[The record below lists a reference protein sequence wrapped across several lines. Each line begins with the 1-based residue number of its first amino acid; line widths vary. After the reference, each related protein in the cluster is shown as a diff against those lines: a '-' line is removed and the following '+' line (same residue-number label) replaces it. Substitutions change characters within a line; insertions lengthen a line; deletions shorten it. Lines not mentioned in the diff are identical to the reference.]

1 MSLYTLYRSKKQW
14 DFAGCM
20 QANYIGGV
28 GKREEKVMKKKVLA
42 TVLATA
48 MVAGSL
54 VGCGS
59 SDTAAETTDTTATE
73 EAEAPA
79 EDAAEEAPAEDAAED
94 TAAED
99 TTADGAADAVATLIA
114 ATTDTVTLT
123 VWASEED
130 QDLTTELLEN
140 FKAAYPDVTFDI
152 TLGAE
157 SESTAK
163 DTVLTD
169 VEAAADV
176 YAFADDQIND
186 LVKAGALQ
194 EVAATYTYDVAAAN
208 SAAAVDA
215 ASVDGKLYAYPM
227 TADNGYFMFYD
238 SSVFTEDDVQSLETM
253 IEVADAAGK
262 KIAMDI
268 SNGWYLYAFFQAGGL
283 ELSLNDDG
291 LTNTC
296 TWNAAGGTDVAQAIL
311 DATASG
317 VLVDM
322 GDEDMA
328 TQIAEGTIAACVNG
342 TWRAETA
349 QTAWG
354 ENYAA
359 CKLPTVNIGG
369 KDCQMSSFSGCKLV
383 GVNPHSANI
392 GWSMLLAEYLTNKDS
407 QVARF
412 EARGLGPANIEAA
425 SSDAVI
431 SNPAVAALAEQ
442 AAYATPQRVG
452 GNYWSPAETLGQILA
467 SGNPDG
473 TDLQEL
479 LDTTVEGITAPVE

>member
-1 MSLYTLYRSKKQW
+1 
-14 DFAGCM
+14 
-20 QANYIGGV
+20 
-28 GKREEKVMKKKVLA
+28 MKKKVLA
-42 TVLATA
+42 TLLATA
-48 MVAGSL
+48 MVAGCL
-54 VGCGS
+54 AGCGS
-59 SDTAAETTDTTATE
+59 SNDTAATE
-73 EAEAPA
+73 EAAPAEEAATEEAPA
-79 EDAAEEAPAEDAAED
+79 ADAAEEAPAEESADAAD
-94 TAAED
+94 P
-99 TTADGAADAVATLIA
+99 VANLIA

-130 QDLTTELLEN
+130 QDLTTQLLDE
-140 FKAAYPDVTFDI
+140 FKETYSDVTFDI

-176 YAFADDQIND
+176 YAFADDQINQ
-186 LVKAGALQ
+186 LVQAGALQ
-194 EVAATYTYDVAAAN
+194 EVVTSYTFDVATENAAG
-208 SAAAVDA
+208 AVEA

-238 SSVFTEDDVQSLETM
+238 SSIFTEDDVQSLEKM

-268 SNGWYLYAFFQAGGL
+268 SNGWYIYAFFQGAGYDL
-283 ELSLNDDG
+283 TLNDDG

-296 TWNAAGGTDVAQAIL
+296 TWNAAGATDVAQAIIDL
-311 DATASG
+311 TASG

-322 GDEDMA
+322 SDEDMA
-328 TQIAEGTIAACVNG
+328 TQIAEGTVVACVNG

-349 QTAWG
+349 QEAWG
-354 ENYAA
+354 DNYAA
-359 CKLPTVNIGG
+359 TKLPTFNVGG
-369 KDCQMSSFSGCKLV
+369 TDYQMSSYSGYKLV

-392 GWSMLLAEYLTNKDS
+392 GWAMLLAEYLTNES
-407 QVARF
+407 AQTARF
-412 EARGLGPANIEAA
+412 EARGLGPANLAAA
-425 SSDAVI
+425 SSDAVQ
-431 SNPAVAALAEQ
+431 SNPAIAALAAQ

-452 GNYWSPAETLGQILA
+452 DNFWSPAETLGQILA

-473 TDLQEL
+473 TDLQQL
-479 LDTTVEGITAPVE
+479 LDTTVEGITAAVE

>member
-1 MSLYTLYRSKKQW
+1 
-14 DFAGCM
+14 
-20 QANYIGGV
+20 
-28 GKREEKVMKKKVLA
+28 MKKKVLA
-42 TVLATA
+42 TLLATA

-54 VGCGS
+54 AGCGS
-59 SDTAAETTDTTATE
+59 SSDSSSDTTATE
-73 EAEAPA
+73 DTAAAEETTEEAAPA
-79 EDAAEEAPAEDAAED
+79 EETEASTEESADAADP
-94 TAAED
+94 
-99 TTADGAADAVATLIA
+99 VANLIA

-130 QDLTTELLEN
+130 QDITTQLLEE

-163 DTVLTD
+163 DTILTD

-176 YAFADDQIND
+176 YAFADDQINE
-186 LVKAGALQ
+186 LVQAGALQ
-194 EVAATYTYDVAAAN
+194 EVAATYTYDVATENAAG
-208 SAAAVDA
+208 SVEA

-238 SSVFTEDDVQSLETM
+238 SSVFTEDDVQSLEKM
-253 IEVADAAGK
+253 IEVAEAAGK

-268 SNGWYLYAFFQAGGL
+268 SNGWYLYAFFQGAGY

-291 LTNTC
+291 VTNTC
-296 TWNAAGGTDVAQAIL
+296 TWNAAGATDVAQAIIDL
-311 DATASG
+311 TASG

-328 TQIAEGTIAACVNG
+328 TQIAEGTVVACVNG

-349 QTAWG
+349 ETAWG

-359 CKLPTVNIGG
+359 TKLPTFNAGG
-369 KDCQMSSFSGCKLV
+369 TDYQMSSYSGYKLI

-392 GWSMLLAEYLTNKDS
+392 GWAMLLAEYLTNEAS
-407 QVARF
+407 QTVRF
-412 EARGLGPANIEAA
+412 EARGLGPANTAAAA
-425 SSDAVI
+425 SEAVQA
-431 SNPAVAALAEQ
+431 NPAISALAAQ

-452 GNYWSPAETLGQILA
+452 GNFWSPAETLGQILA

-473 TDLQEL
+473 TDLQTL

>member
-1 MSLYTLYRSKKQW
+1 
-14 DFAGCM
+14 
-20 QANYIGGV
+20 
-28 GKREEKVMKKKVLA
+28 MKKKVLA
-42 TVLATA
+42 TLLATA
-48 MVAGSL
+48 MT
-54 VGCGS
+54 VGCLTGCGGG
-59 SDTAAETTDTTATE
+59 AAESPA
-73 EAEAPA
+73 AEAPA
-79 EDAAEEAPAEDAAED
+79 AEAPAAEEPAAEAPAADDAPAVEAPATAEEGTD
-94 TAAED
+94 P
-99 TTADGAADAVATLIA
+99 VANLIA
-114 ATTDTVTLT
+114 ATTGTVTLK

-130 QDLTTELLEN
+130 QDLTTKLLDE

-186 LVKAGALQ
+186 LVNAGALQ
-194 EVAATYTYDVAAAN
+194 EVVANYTFDVVNENVTGAVE
-208 SAAAVDA
+208 AAAVD
-215 ASVDGKLYAYPM
+215 GKVYAYPM

-238 SSVFTEDDVQSLETM
+238 SSVFSESDVQSLEKM

-268 SNGWYLYAFFQAGGL
+268 SNGWYIYAFFQGAGL
-283 ELSLNDDG
+283 ELKLNDDG

-296 TWNAAGGTDVAQAIL
+296 TWNGPGGTDVAQAIL
-311 DATASG
+311 DLTASN

-322 GDEDMA
+322 SDEDMA
-328 TQIAEGTIAACVNG
+328 TQIAEGNVVACVNG

-349 QTAWG
+349 AEAWG
-354 ENYAA
+354 DNYAA
-359 CKLPTVNIGG
+359 TKLPTFKAGG
-369 KDCQMSSFSGCKLV
+369 KDCQMSSYSGYKLV

-392 GWSMLLAEYLTNKDS
+392 GWAMLLAEYLTNEAA
-407 QVARF
+407 QTARF
-412 EARGLGPANIEAA
+412 EARGLGPSNINAA
-425 SSDAVI
+425 SSDAVQA
-431 SNPAVAALAEQ
+431 NPAIAALAEQ

-452 GNYWSPAETLGQILA
+452 GNFWSPAETLGQILA

>member
-1 MSLYTLYRSKKQW
+1 MTDILRKER
-14 DFAGCM
+14 
-20 QANYIGGV
+20 
-28 GKREEKVMKKKVLA
+28 GKKVMKKKALA
-42 TVLATA
+42 TLLATA

-59 SDTAAETTDTTATE
+59 SDTTAESTTEETTEAATE
-73 EAEAPA
+73 ETTT
-79 EDAAEEAPAEDAAED
+79 EEAPAEDTAED
-94 TAAED
+94 AATD
-99 TTADGAADAVATLIA
+99 AADPVANLIA

-130 QDLTTELLEN
+130 QDLTTQLLED

-163 DTVLTD
+163 DTILTD

-176 YAFADDQIND
+176 FAFADDQVNE
-186 LVKAGALQ
+186 LVAAGALQ
-194 EVAATYTYDVAAAN
+194 EVAATYTYDVATENAAG
-208 SAAAVDA
+208 AVEA
-215 ASVDGKLYAYPM
+215 ASVGGKLYAYPM

-238 SSVFTEDDVQSLETM
+238 SSVFTEDDVQSLEKM

-268 SNGWYLYAFFQAGGL
+268 SNGWYIYSFFQGAGYDL
-283 ELSLNDDG
+283 TLNDDG
-291 LTNTC
+291 VTNTC
-296 TWNAAGGTDVAQAIL
+296 TWNADGATDVAQAIIDL
-311 DATASG
+311 TASG

-328 TQIAEGTIAACVNG
+328 TQIAEGNVVACVNG

-349 QTAWG
+349 QDAWG
-354 ENYAA
+354 DNYAA
-359 CKLPTVNIGG
+359 TKLPTFNVAG
-369 KDCQMSSFSGCKLV
+369 KDCQMSSFSGYKLI
-383 GVNPHSANI
+383 GVNPHSANV
-392 GWSMLLAEYLTNKDS
+392 GWSMLLAEYLTNEAS
-407 QVARF
+407 QTARF
-412 EARGLGPANIEAA
+412 EARGLGPANIAA
-425 SSDAVI
+425 ATSDAVQA
-431 SNPAVAALAEQ
+431 NPAISALAAQ

-452 GNYWSPAETLGQILA
+452 GNFWSPAETLGQILA

-479 LDTTVEGITAPVE
+479 LDTAVEGITAPVE

>member
-1 MSLYTLYRSKKQW
+1 
-14 DFAGCM
+14 
-20 QANYIGGV
+20 
-28 GKREEKVMKKKVLA
+28 MKKKVLA
-42 TVLATA
+42 TLLATA
-48 MVAGSL
+48 MT
-54 VGCGS
+54 VGCLTGCGGG
-59 SDTAAETTDTTATE
+59 AAESPA
-73 EAEAPA
+73 AEAPA
-79 EDAAEEAPAEDAAED
+79 AEAPAAEEPAAEAPAADEAPAVEAPATAEEGTD
-94 TAAED
+94 P
-99 TTADGAADAVATLIA
+99 VANLIA
-114 ATTDTVTLT
+114 ATTGTVTLK

-130 QDLTTELLEN
+130 QDLTNKLLDD
-140 FKAAYPDVTFDI
+140 FKAAYSDVTFDI

-186 LVKAGALQ
+186 LVNAGALQ
-194 EVAATYTYDVAAAN
+194 EVVANYTFDVVNENATGAVE
-208 SAAAVDA
+208 AAAVD
-215 ASVDGKLYAYPM
+215 GKVYAYPM

-238 SSVFTEDDVQSLETM
+238 SSVFSESDVQSLEKM

-268 SNGWYLYAFFQAGGL
+268 SNGWYIYSFFQGAGL
-283 ELSLNDDG
+283 ELKLNDDG

-296 TWNAAGGTDVAQAIL
+296 TWNGPGGTDVAQAIL
-311 DATASG
+311 DLTASG

-322 GDEDMA
+322 SDEDMA
-328 TQIAEGTIAACVNG
+328 TQIAEGNVVACVNG

-349 QTAWG
+349 AEAWG
-354 ENYAA
+354 DNYAA
-359 CKLPTVNIGG
+359 TKLPTFKAGG
-369 KDCQMSSFSGCKLV
+369 KDCQMSSYSGYKLV
-383 GVNPHSANI
+383 GVNPHSANV
-392 GWSMLLAEYLTNKDS
+392 GWAMLLAEFLTNEAA
-407 QVARF
+407 QAARF
-412 EARGLGPANIEAA
+412 EARGLGPSNLAAA
-425 SSDAVI
+425 SSDAVQA
-431 SNPAVAALAEQ
+431 NPAIAALAEQ

-452 GNYWSPAETLGQILA
+452 GNFWSPAETLGQILA

>member
-1 MSLYTLYRSKKQW
+1 
-14 DFAGCM
+14 
-20 QANYIGGV
+20 
-28 GKREEKVMKKKVLA
+28 MKKKLLA
-42 TVLATA
+42 SLLTVS
-48 MVAGSL
+48 MVAAML
-54 VGCGS
+54 TGCGGS
-59 SDTAAETTDTTATE
+59 KT
-73 EAEAPA
+73 
-79 EDAAEEAPAEDAAED
+79 EEAPAATTETATETTETKEAQTETKTETADAAD
-94 TAAED
+94 P
-99 TTADGAADAVATLIA
+99 VANLIA
-114 ATTDTVTLT
+114 ATTDTVALT

-130 QDLTTELLEN
+130 QDLTTKLLDE

-163 DTVLTD
+163 DTILTD

-176 YAFADDQIND
+176 FSFADDQINE

-194 EVAATYTYDVAAAN
+194 EVAATYTYDVATENVAGAVEAAT
-208 SAAAVDA
+208 
-215 ASVDGKLYAYPM
+215 VDGKLYAYPM

-238 SSVFTEDDVQSLETM
+238 SSVFTEDDVQSLEKM

-268 SNGWYLYAFFQAGGL
+268 SNGWYIYSFFQGAGY
-283 ELSLNDDG
+283 ELTLNDDG
-291 LTNTC
+291 VTNTC
-296 TWNAAGGTDVAQAIL
+296 TWNGAGATDVAQAIMDL
-311 DATASG
+311 TASG

-354 ENYAA
+354 DNYAA
-359 CKLPTVNIGG
+359 AKLPTFNVAG
-369 KDCQMSSFSGCKLV
+369 KDCQMSSYSGYKLV
-383 GVNPHSANI
+383 GVNPHSANV
-392 GWSMLLAEYLTNKDS
+392 GWSMLLAEYLTNEAS
-407 QVARF
+407 QTARF
-412 EARGLGPANIEAA
+412 EARGLGPANLAAA
-425 SSDAVI
+425 SSDAVQ
-431 SNPAVAALAEQ
+431 SNPAIAALAAQ

-452 GNYWSPAETLGQILA
+452 ANFWSPAETLGQILA

-473 TDLQEL
+473 TDLQTL

>member
-1 MSLYTLYRSKKQW
+1 
-14 DFAGCM
+14 
-20 QANYIGGV
+20 
-28 GKREEKVMKKKVLA
+28 MKKKVLA
-42 TVLATA
+42 TLLATA
-48 MVAGSL
+48 LAATCL
-54 VGCGS
+54 AGCGGS
-59 SDTAAETTDTTATE
+59 GDAAQTPAAEAPATE
-73 EAEAPA
+73 APEAEAPA
-79 EDAAEEAPAEDAAED
+79 TEAPEAEAPAADAA
-94 TAAED
+94 
-99 TTADGAADAVATLIA
+99 ADPIANLIA
-114 ATTDTVTLT
+114 ATTDTVTLK

-130 QDLTTELLEN
+130 QDLTTKLLDE

-163 DTVLTD
+163 DTILTD

-176 YAFADDQIND
+176 FAFADDQISE

-194 EVAATYTYDVAAAN
+194 EVVANYTYDVATENVSGAVEAATI
-208 SAAAVDA
+208 
-215 ASVDGKLYAYPM
+215 DGKLYAYPM

-238 SSVFTEDDVQSLETM
+238 SSVFSESDVQSLEKM
-253 IEVADAAGK
+253 VEVAQAADK

-268 SNGWYLYAFFQAGGL
+268 SNGWYIYAFFQGAGL
-283 ELSLNDDG
+283 DLKLNDDG

-296 TWNAAGGTDVAQAIL
+296 TWNAAGGTDVAQAIIDL
-311 DATASG
+311 TASN

-328 TQIAEGTIAACVNG
+328 TQIAEGNIVACVNG

-349 QTAWG
+349 AEAWG
-354 ENYAA
+354 DNYAA
-359 CKLPTVNIGG
+359 TKLPTFNAGG
-369 KDCQMSSFSGCKLV
+369 KDCQMSSYSGYKLI

-392 GWSMLLAEYLTNKDS
+392 GWAMLLAEYLTNEAA
-407 QVARF
+407 QTARF
-412 EARGLGPANIEAA
+412 EARGLGPANVSAA
-425 SSDAVI
+425 ATPAVQA
-431 SNPAVAALAEQ
+431 NPAIAALAAQ

-452 GNYWSPAETLGQILA
+452 GNFWSPAETLGQILA